1 MTNQCPNCQATLRA
15 NARFCNKCGRPIT
28 SAVRTASA
36 PPAYSPPTYAPPP
49 ANQARAQAVAQ
60 QAAQQVA
67 QVAGQAATAAAPI
80 AQAAGQAALKASRQ
94 GMHWFSR
101 LITLG
106 GRAAFTEVTDPQ
118 PVAEGQITAGPTANN
133 VPAPVEVGGWFFIFA
148 FALVPL
154 LFFSPDALTQLLS
167 VLIAALL
174 LLGLNFAGLRRPV
187 FSKLT
192 FGSLFRRYS
201 NGVVPDLRFQFNDVK
216 RGILNVRLLGLRR
229 DGATLVAGQL
239 VRLYGVQE
247 GQTLRAWKIDVYGA
261 DGQPLG
267 IVTAPRTLP
276 LFAMLFV
283 PLLIW
288 FMIWVLTLVF

>member
-1 MTNQCPNCQATLRA
+1 MTSHCPNCHAPLRA
-15 NARFCNKCGRPIT
+15 NARFCNKCGQAIT
-28 SAVRTASA
+28 SASPTAA
-36 PPAYSPPTYAPPP
+36 APPTYAPPS
-49 ANQARAQAVAQ
+49 ANQARAQ
-60 QAAQQVA
+60 
-67 QVAGQAATAAAPI
+67 AAAPI
-80 AQAAGQAALKASRQ
+80 AQAAGQAALKASRR

-118 PVAEGQITAGPTANN
+118 PVAEGQITAPPVVAN
-133 VPAPVEVGGWFFIFA
+133 VPAPVEAGGWFFIFA
-148 FALVPL
+148 FVLIPL
-154 LFFSPDALTQLLS
+154 LFSPQDPLTQFLY
-167 VLIAALL
+167 VIVAALL

-192 FGSLFRRYS
+192 FGSLFRRYP
-201 NGVVPDLRFQFNDVK
+201 NGIVPELRFPFNDAT
-216 RGILNVRLLGLRR
+216 RGTLPARVLGPRH
-229 DGATLVAGQL
+229 DGVPLTPGQL
-239 VRLYGVQE
+239 VRLYGVLE

-283 PLLIW
+283 PLIVW
-288 FMIWVLTLVF
+288 FMIWLLVLIF